1 MSLIAT
7 PLTTLIPNRARIA
20 PRTCRTVHSPLSCA
34 LRVRHMI
41 DVIMRPSLAG
51 ITMLANCADASCLS
65 SRRVTDPELRRF
77 CSRCDVPAGATGTAP
92 TMICVITGS
101 TAAVQTVDCIC
112 AALQEVWCCCN
123 PSPTLALTLHT
134 SLRRSAASDSHLLQT
149 GACRAC
155 MSAAC
160 VYQSLLLCVCL
171 RSVLTHLYVYVR
183 QGICRHRLVPR
194 LQVLV

>member
-1 MSLIAT
+1 MSLIVT
-7 PLTTLIPNRARIA
+7 PLTTLIPNRARVT

-51 ITMLANCADASCLS
+51 ITMFANCADASCLS

-134 SLRRSAASDSHLLQT
+134 SLRRSAAADSHLLQT
-149 GACRAC
+149 GASCHASAGLQPVSTGVCR
-155 MSAAC
+155 C
-160 VYQSLLLCVCL
+160 V
-171 RSVLTHLYVYVR
+171 
-183 QGICRHRLVPR
+183 
-194 LQVLV
+194 

>member
-1 MSLIAT
+1 MCRVSTAS
-7 PLTTLIPNRARIA
+7 AKHC
-20 PRTCRTVHSPLSCA
+20 RTC
-34 LRVRHMI
+34 
-41 DVIMRPSLAG
+41 
-51 ITMLANCADASCLS
+51 
-65 SRRVTDPELRRF
+65 
-77 CSRCDVPAGATGTAP
+77 
-92 TMICVITGS
+92 
-101 TAAVQTVDCIC
+101 AAVTL
-112 AALQEVWCCCN
+112 A
-123 PSPTLALTLHT
+123 PTLALTLHT
-134 SLRRSAASDSHLLQT
+134 SLRRSAAADSHLLQT